1 MIFENAAQFSL
12 YIEEYAS
19 NNRLSH
25 LDAVLKY
32 CSDNFLEPD
41 EIKGLIN
48 FTLKS
53 KIAVD
58 LQEQG
63 LMVKSASL
71 DEFC

>member
-12 YIEEYAS
+12 YIEEIAS
-19 NNRLSH
+19 SHRLTH

-32 CSDNFLEPD
+32 CSDNFVEPD
-41 EIKGLIN
+41 EIKNLIN

-63 LMVKSASL
+63 LMAKTASL
-71 DEFC
+71 DDFC